1 MIQQGCNETL
11 AIVGAKETTNCLQ
24 VLTAVRGQEE
34 QHSLE
39 SNDWMY
45 WELNVQQEAATVL
58 VQLNRSAGDPVL
70 FLKPAG
76 AGFLVSPLQPERLES
91 MPESELT
98 CGLRK
103 MTDCCGAKEY
113 LLAGILDAHGCT

>member
-1 MIQQGCNETL
+1 MALLKASYGRDTLRTKLQDCNKML
-11 AIVGAKETTNCLQ
+11 VIAFKEIMNCLQ
-24 VLTAVRGQEE
+24 VLTAVLGREE

-45 WELNVQQEAATVL
+45 WELQLTQEAASVL

-76 AGFLVSPLQPERLES
+76 AGFLVSLVPPRGLS
-91 MPESELT
+91 T
-98 CGLRK
+98 CQIEAD
-103 MTDCCGAKEY
+103 M
-113 LLAGILDAHGCT
+113 